1 MADDEG
7 DAIEKALNTVVFTLE
22 KSVKMKK
29 ELKLTILDAVST
41 LRNLFVK
48 LKTNSETKT
57 TKIRELESVVITKVK
72 TDQHRAAGKAEK
84 ASGAPSV
91 IHGRVP
97 EGLGVNGEPS
107 VVQGQ
112 DITGQR
118 VLGALPGI
126 HRKGTPQQREWEG
139 SPAVVTERRLYS
151 EALTNRITPNRFQLT
166 VKPKEPLP
174 PESIKGLLKEKINPS
189 KIRVGINTLRTLRN
203 GQVLIET
210 SSREELEAI
219 ENDIIE
225 KCGEKLEVNSH
236 KLRTPRLVILNIPE
250 EISVDNVEDTL
261 LAQNSD
267 INLKQGDINAKFSYQ
282 TKKQGR
288 NLVIEVEA
296 GTRKLLLQ
304 RKIKLGWQICTV
316 HDYVVATRCY
326 KCSKYNHRARECR
339 GEECCPLCAGSHKMK
354 DCSANPQEYK
364 CINCLS
370 YNKHNQGKT
379 ICVNHSSFDKNCPSL
394 LAVLE
399 KQKNNTN
406 Y

>member
-1 MADDEG
+1 MADEEG
-7 DAIEKALNTVVFTLE
+7 DAIENALNTVVITLE

-29 ELKLTILDAVST
+29 ELKLTILDTVST

-57 TKIRELESVVITKVK
+57 SKIRELEAEVTKVK
-72 TDQHRAAGKAEK
+72 ADLRRAAGETEK
-84 ASGAPSV
+84 ERGTLSV
-91 IHGRVP
+91 IHGLAPQR
-97 EGLGVNGEPS
+97 LGEHGEPS

-112 DITGQR
+112 DITEQT
-118 VLGALPGI
+118 VLGALPGT
-126 HRKGTPQQREWEG
+126 RRQGTPQQRAWEG

-151 EALTNRITPNRFQLT
+151 EALTNRKTPNRFKLT
-166 VKPKEPLP
+166 VKSKEPLP
-174 PESIKGLLKEKINPS
+174 PESIKGVLKAKINPS

-219 ENDIIE
+219 EKDINE
-225 KCGEKLEVNSH
+225 KCGEKLEVNAH
-236 KLRTPRLVILNIPE
+236 KLRSPRLVILNIPE
-250 EISVDNVEDTL
+250 EISIDNVEDTL

-267 INLKQGDINAKFSYQ
+267 LNLKQGDINAKFSYQ
-282 TKKQGR
+282 TKKHGR

-304 RKIKLGWQICTV
+304 KKIKLGWQICAV

-370 YNKHNQGKT
+370 YNKHNQDKT
-379 ICVNHSSFDKNCPSL
+379 ICVNHSSLDKNCLSL